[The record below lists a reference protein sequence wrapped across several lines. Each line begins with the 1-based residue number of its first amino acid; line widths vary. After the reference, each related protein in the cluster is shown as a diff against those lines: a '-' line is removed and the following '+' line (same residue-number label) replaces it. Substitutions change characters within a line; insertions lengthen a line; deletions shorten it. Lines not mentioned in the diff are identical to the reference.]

1 MGEII
6 SLMMLA
12 GVPILGVI
20 SMGYLLRCDEKRR
33 QRMVRTAAVFL
44 GALVL
49 MIGGNFVL
57 SFFGLAWRRT
67 SWAVL
72 LGTVLISSWVGISL
86 VMDGFLCGEWLGV
99 SLILRWVI
107 KSVVVLLTGAVL
119 MVSMVLF
126 IFACALFGDDLGKVI
141 EHQDQ
146 PLVEVDDGFLDS
158 HYSYYAYYGPL
169 VRGME
174 RIWESPYPIKEGPG

>member
-67 SWAVL
+67 AWAVL
-72 LGTVLISSWVGISL
+72 LNGLNQQLGGDQSCNGWLFVRRMAWCLFDPAVGDKERGRSFDRCGAYGINGL
-86 VMDGFLCGEWLGV
+86 VHICLC
-99 SLILRWVI
+99 SFR
-107 KSVVVLLTGAVL
+107 
-119 MVSMVLF
+119 
-126 IFACALFGDDLGKVI
+126 
-141 EHQDQ
+141 
-146 PLVEVDDGFLDS
+146 
-158 HYSYYAYYGPL
+158 
-169 VRGME
+169 R
-174 RIWESPYPIKEGPG
+174 